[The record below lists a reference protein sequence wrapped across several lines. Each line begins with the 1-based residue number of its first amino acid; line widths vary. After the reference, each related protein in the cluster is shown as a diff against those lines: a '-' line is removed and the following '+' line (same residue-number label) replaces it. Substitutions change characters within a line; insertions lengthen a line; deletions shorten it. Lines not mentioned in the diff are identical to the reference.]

1 MQRHEV
7 KAKFQ
12 VLLDYIPYEICQHV
26 KCEIRQRP
34 LLFAPEIK
42 KIAFLIQLQPRHLL

>member
-12 VLLDYIPYEICQHV
+12 VLLDYIPYEIRQHV

-42 KIAFLIQLQPRHLL
+42 KNAFLIQLQPRHL